1 MGLDARLAMG
11 QENFNNLRNQ
21 VDISHVFVVVVLT
34 NVVVVVDICL
44 LFFS

>member
-21 VDISHVFVVVVLT
+21 VVIVL
-34 NVVVVVDICL
+34 VKIRKQIAA
-44 LFFS
+44 FFLDKYLRL